1 MASLSTSRKP
11 EPGAFRERRAVI
23 VVDPLPVVRAGLSM
37 LLASRPGFEV
47 VAGVGTAADALA
59 ALDGVP
65 SACVLVGLGLEG
77 PNDAYWLTE
86 TIRDRFPNATVIA
99 LGSRSDTMT
108 ISRALLSGAGA
119 FVDKTVEPDEFLD
132 SMDLAVAGEMVLAG
146 PPSEWVGAIAGALDQ
161 GNRPGRPAHVPRAS
175 GAVGRVGGPHLSPDR
190 RPPRRARTHG
200 DDPPQQDLREAR
212 RPVSGRGAARR
223 HHGRSDLRSRSRV
236 TQPDPERRN
245 TAPVSSS

>member
-11 EPGAFRERRAVI
+11 EPGALRERRAVI

-47 VAGVGTAADALA
+47 VAAVGTAADALA
-59 ALDGVP
+59 ALEGVP
-65 SACVLVGLGLEG
+65 TACVLVGLGLEG

-161 GNRPGRPAHVPRAS
+161 GDRPNGPLTFRERQVLSVAS
-175 GAVGRVGGPHLSPDR
+175 EGLTSREIADRLGVRERTVTTHLSR
-190 RPPRRARTHG
+190 IYG
-200 DDPPQQDLREAR
+200 KLG
-212 RPVSGRGAARR
+212 V
-223 HHGRSDLRSRSRV
+223 RSRV
-236 TQPDPERRN
+236 AALRAATTAGLISGLDPE
-245 TAPVSSS
+245 

>member
-11 EPGAFRERRAVI
+11 EPGAFQERRAVI

-37 LLASRPGFEV
+37 LLASRPGLEI

-59 ALDGVP
+59 ALEGVP
-65 SACVLVGLGLEG
+65 TACVLVGLGLEG

-86 TIRDRFPNATVIA
+86 TIRDRYPNATVIA

-146 PPSEWVGAIAGALDQ
+146 PPGEWVGAIAGALDQ
-161 GNRPGRPAHVPRAS
+161 GDRPNGPLTFRERQVLSVAS
-175 GAVGRVGGPHLSPDR
+175 EGLTSREIADRLGVRERTVTTHLSR
-190 RPPRRARTHG
+190 IYG
-200 DDPPQQDLREAR
+200 KLG
-212 RPVSGRGAARR
+212 V
-223 HHGRSDLRSRSRV
+223 RSRV
-236 TQPDPERRN
+236 AALRAATTAGLISGLDPE
-245 TAPVSSS
+245 

>member
-37 LLASRPGFEV
+37 LLASRPGLEV

-59 ALDGVP
+59 ALESVP

-161 GNRPGRPAHVPRAS
+161 GDRPHGPLTFRERQVLSVAS
-175 GAVGRVGGPHLSPDR
+175 EGLTSREIADRLGVRERTVTTHLSR
-190 RPPRRARTHG
+190 IYG
-200 DDPPQQDLREAR
+200 KLG
-212 RPVSGRGAARR
+212 V
-223 HHGRSDLRSRSRV
+223 RSRV
-236 TQPDPERRN
+236 AALRAAATAGLISGLDPE
-245 TAPVSSS
+245 

>member
-59 ALDGVP
+59 ALEGVP

-161 GNRPGRPAHVPRAS
+161 GDRPDGPLTFRERQVLSVAS
-175 GAVGRVGGPHLSPDR
+175 EGLTSREIADRLGVRERTVTTHLSR
-190 RPPRRARTHG
+190 IYG
-200 DDPPQQDLREAR
+200 KLG
-212 RPVSGRGAARR
+212 V
-223 HHGRSDLRSRSRV
+223 RSRV
-236 TQPDPERRN
+236 AALRAAATAGLISGLDPE
-245 TAPVSSS
+245 

>member
-59 ALDGVP
+59 ALEGVP
-65 SACVLVGLGLEG
+65 TACVLVGLGLEG

-161 GNRPGRPAHVPRAS
+161 GDRPNGPLTFRERQVLSVAS
-175 GAVGRVGGPHLSPDR
+175 EGLTSREIADRLGVRERTVTTHLSR
-190 RPPRRARTHG
+190 IYG
-200 DDPPQQDLREAR
+200 KLG
-212 RPVSGRGAARR
+212 V
-223 HHGRSDLRSRSRV
+223 RSRV
-236 TQPDPERRN
+236 AALRAATTAGLISGLDPE
-245 TAPVSSS
+245 

>member
-1 MASLSTSRKP
+1 MASLSASRKP

-47 VAGVGTAADALA
+47 VAAVGTAADALA

-161 GNRPGRPAHVPRAS
+161 GDRPHGPLTFRERQVLSVAS
-175 GAVGRVGGPHLSPDR
+175 EGLTSREIADRLGVRERTVTTHLSR
-190 RPPRRARTHG
+190 IYG
-200 DDPPQQDLREAR
+200 KLG
-212 RPVSGRGAARR
+212 V
-223 HHGRSDLRSRSRV
+223 RSRV
-236 TQPDPERRN
+236 AALRAATTAGLISGLDPE
-245 TAPVSSS
+245 

>member
-11 EPGAFRERRAVI
+11 EPGALRERRAVI

-47 VAGVGTAADALA
+47 VAAVGTAADALV
-59 ALDGVP
+59 ALEGVP

-161 GNRPGRPAHVPRAS
+161 GDRPNGPLTFRERQVLSVAS
-175 GAVGRVGGPHLSPDR
+175 EGLTSREIADRLGVRERTVTTHLSR
-190 RPPRRARTHG
+190 IYG
-200 DDPPQQDLREAR
+200 KLG
-212 RPVSGRGAARR
+212 V
-223 HHGRSDLRSRSRV
+223 RSRV
-236 TQPDPERRN
+236 AALRAATTAGLISGLDPE
-245 TAPVSSS
+245 

>member
-37 LLASRPGFEV
+37 LLASRPGLEV

-59 ALDGVP
+59 ALEGVP
-65 SACVLVGLGLEG
+65 TACVLVGLGLEG

-86 TIRDRFPNATVIA
+86 TIRDRYPNATVIA

-146 PPSEWVGAIAGALDQ
+146 PPGEWVGAIAGALNQ
-161 GNRPGRPAHVPRAS
+161 GDRPSGPLTFRERQVLSVAS
-175 GAVGRVGGPHLSPDR
+175 EGLTSREIADRLGVRERTVTTHLSR
-190 RPPRRARTHG
+190 IYG
-200 DDPPQQDLREAR
+200 KLG
-212 RPVSGRGAARR
+212 V
-223 HHGRSDLRSRSRV
+223 RSRV
-236 TQPDPERRN
+236 AALRAATTAGLISGLDPE
-245 TAPVSSS
+245 

>member
-1 MASLSTSRKP
+1 MASHSTSRKP

-59 ALDGVP
+59 ALDSVP

-99 LGSRSDTMT
+99 LGSRSDTTT

-161 GNRPGRPAHVPRAS
+161 GDRPNGPLTFRVRQVLSVAS
-175 GAVGRVGGPHLSPDR
+175 EGLTSREIADRLGVRERTVTTHLSR
-190 RPPRRARTHG
+190 IYG
-200 DDPPQQDLREAR
+200 KLG
-212 RPVSGRGAARR
+212 V
-223 HHGRSDLRSRSRV
+223 RSRV
-236 TQPDPERRN
+236 AALRAATTAGLISGLDPE
-245 TAPVSSS
+245 

>member
-23 VVDPLPVVRAGLSM
+23 VVDPFPVVRAGLSM

-47 VAGVGTAADALA
+47 VAAVGTAADALA

-86 TIRDRFPNATVIA
+86 TIRARFPNATVIA

-161 GNRPGRPAHVPRAS
+161 GDRPHGPLTFRERQVLSVAS
-175 GAVGRVGGPHLSPDR
+175 EGLTSREIADRLGVRERTVTTHLSR
-190 RPPRRARTHG
+190 IYG
-200 DDPPQQDLREAR
+200 KLG
-212 RPVSGRGAARR
+212 V
-223 HHGRSDLRSRSRV
+223 RSRV
-236 TQPDPERRN
+236 AALRAAATAGLISGLDPE
-245 TAPVSSS
+245 

>member
-59 ALDGVP
+59 ALEGVP

-86 TIRDRFPNATVIA
+86 TIRDRYPHATVIA

-161 GNRPGRPAHVPRAS
+161 GDRPDGPLTFRERQVLSVAS
-175 GAVGRVGGPHLSPDR
+175 EGLTSREIADRLGVRERTVTTHLSR
-190 RPPRRARTHG
+190 IYG
-200 DDPPQQDLREAR
+200 KLG
-212 RPVSGRGAARR
+212 V
-223 HHGRSDLRSRSRV
+223 RSRV
-236 TQPDPERRN
+236 AALRAATTAGLISGLDPE
-245 TAPVSSS
+245 

>member
-11 EPGAFRERRAVI
+11 EPGALRERRAVI

-59 ALDGVP
+59 ALEGVP

-161 GNRPGRPAHVPRAS
+161 GDRPNGPLTFRERQVLSVAS
-175 GAVGRVGGPHLSPDR
+175 EGLTSREIADRLGVRERTVTTHLSR
-190 RPPRRARTHG
+190 IYG
-200 DDPPQQDLREAR
+200 KLG
-212 RPVSGRGAARR
+212 V
-223 HHGRSDLRSRSRV
+223 RSRV
-236 TQPDPERRN
+236 AALRAAT
-245 TAPVSSS
+245 TAGLISGLDAE

>member
-59 ALDGVP
+59 ALEGVP

-161 GNRPGRPAHVPRAS
+161 GDRPDGPLTFRERQVLSVAS
-175 GAVGRVGGPHLSPDR
+175 EGLTSREIADRLGVRERTVTTHLSR
-190 RPPRRARTHG
+190 IYG
-200 DDPPQQDLREAR
+200 KLG
-212 RPVSGRGAARR
+212 V
-223 HHGRSDLRSRSRV
+223 RSRV
-236 TQPDPERRN
+236 AALRAATTAGLISGLDPE
-245 TAPVSSS
+245 

>member
-11 EPGAFRERRAVI
+11 EPGALRERRAVI

-59 ALDGVP
+59 ALEGVP
-65 SACVLVGLGLEG
+65 TACVLVGLGLEG

-161 GNRPGRPAHVPRAS
+161 GDRPNGPLTFRERQVLSVAS
-175 GAVGRVGGPHLSPDR
+175 EGLTSREIADRLGVRERTVTTHLSR
-190 RPPRRARTHG
+190 IYG
-200 DDPPQQDLREAR
+200 KLG
-212 RPVSGRGAARR
+212 V
-223 HHGRSDLRSRSRV
+223 RSRV
-236 TQPDPERRN
+236 AALRAATTAGLISGLDPE
-245 TAPVSSS
+245 

>member
-59 ALDGVP
+59 ALEGVP

-146 PPSEWVGAIAGALDQ
+146 PPSEWVGAIAGALDR
-161 GNRPGRPAHVPRAS
+161 GDRPHGPLTFRERQVLSVAS
-175 GAVGRVGGPHLSPDR
+175 EGLTSREIADRLGVRERTVTTHLSR
-190 RPPRRARTHG
+190 IYG
-200 DDPPQQDLREAR
+200 KLG
-212 RPVSGRGAARR
+212 V
-223 HHGRSDLRSRSRV
+223 RSRV
-236 TQPDPERRN
+236 AALRAATTAGLISGLDPE
-245 TAPVSSS
+245 

>member
-11 EPGAFRERRAVI
+11 EPGALRERRAVI

-37 LLASRPGFEV
+37 LLASRAGFEV
-47 VAGVGTAADALA
+47 VAGVGTAAEALA
-59 ALDGVP
+59 ALEGVP

-161 GNRPGRPAHVPRAS
+161 GDRPNGPLTFRERQVLSVAS
-175 GAVGRVGGPHLSPDR
+175 EGLTSREIAERLGVRERTVTTHLSR
-190 RPPRRARTHG
+190 IYG
-200 DDPPQQDLREAR
+200 KLG
-212 RPVSGRGAARR
+212 V
-223 HHGRSDLRSRSRV
+223 RSRV
-236 TQPDPERRN
+236 AALRAATTAGLISGLDPE
-245 TAPVSSS
+245 

>member
-11 EPGAFRERRAVI
+11 EPGALRERRAVI

-47 VAGVGTAADALA
+47 VAAVGTAADALA
-59 ALDGVP
+59 ALEGVP
-65 SACVLVGLGLEG
+65 TACVLVGLGLEG

-86 TIRDRFPNATVIA
+86 TIRDRFPAVTVIA

-161 GNRPGRPAHVPRAS
+161 GDRPNGPLTFRERQVLSVAS
-175 GAVGRVGGPHLSPDR
+175 EGLTSREIADRLGVRERTVTTHLSR
-190 RPPRRARTHG
+190 IYG
-200 DDPPQQDLREAR
+200 KLG
-212 RPVSGRGAARR
+212 V
-223 HHGRSDLRSRSRV
+223 RSRV
-236 TQPDPERRN
+236 AALRAATTAGLISGLDPE
-245 TAPVSSS
+245 

>member
-1 MASLSTSRKP
+1 MASHSTSRKP

-59 ALDGVP
+59 ALDSVP

-161 GNRPGRPAHVPRAS
+161 GDRPYGPLTFRERQVLSVAS
-175 GAVGRVGGPHLSPDR
+175 EGLTSREIADRLGVRERTVTTHLSR
-190 RPPRRARTHG
+190 IYG
-200 DDPPQQDLREAR
+200 KLG
-212 RPVSGRGAARR
+212 V
-223 HHGRSDLRSRSRV
+223 RSRV
-236 TQPDPERRN
+236 AALRAAASAGLISSTSPD
-245 TAPVSSS
+245 

>member
-11 EPGAFRERRAVI
+11 EPGALRERRAVI

-47 VAGVGTAADALA
+47 VAGVGTAPDALA
-59 ALDGVP
+59 ALEGVP

-86 TIRDRFPNATVIA
+86 TIRARFPNATVIA

-161 GNRPGRPAHVPRAS
+161 GDRPNGPLTFRERQVLSVAS
-175 GAVGRVGGPHLSPDR
+175 EGLTSREIADRLGVRERTVTTHLSR
-190 RPPRRARTHG
+190 IYG
-200 DDPPQQDLREAR
+200 KLG
-212 RPVSGRGAARR
+212 V
-223 HHGRSDLRSRSRV
+223 RSRV
-236 TQPDPERRN
+236 AALRAATTAGLISGLDPE
-245 TAPVSSS
+245 

>member
-59 ALDGVP
+59 ALEGVP

-77 PNDAYWLTE
+77 PHDAYWLMAA
-86 TIRDRFPNATVIA
+86 IRDGNPNATVVAI
-99 LGSRSDTMT
+99 GSRSDTTT

-119 FVDKTVEPDEFLD
+119 FIDKTVEPDEFLD
-132 SMDLAVAGEMVLAG
+132 SMDLAVTGEMVLAG

-161 GNRPGRPAHVPRAS
+161 RDRSDGPLTFRERQVLSVAS
-175 GAVGRVGGPHLSPDR
+175 EGLTSREIADRLGVRERTVTTHLSR
-190 RPPRRARTHG
+190 IYAKLG
-200 DDPPQQDLREAR
+200 
-212 RPVSGRGAARR
+212 V
-223 HHGRSDLRSRSRV
+223 RSRV
-236 TQPDPERRN
+236 AALRAAAGSGLLSTTSPD
-245 TAPVSSS
+245 

>member
-1 MASLSTSRKP
+1 MASLSTSRKS
-11 EPGAFRERRAVI
+11 EPGALRERRAVI

-59 ALDGVP
+59 ALEGVP

-161 GNRPGRPAHVPRAS
+161 GDRPDGPLTFRERQVLSVAS
-175 GAVGRVGGPHLSPDR
+175 EGLTSREIADRLGVRERTVTTHLSR
-190 RPPRRARTHG
+190 IYG
-200 DDPPQQDLREAR
+200 KLG
-212 RPVSGRGAARR
+212 V
-223 HHGRSDLRSRSRV
+223 RSRV
-236 TQPDPERRN
+236 AALRAATTAGLISGLDPE
-245 TAPVSSS
+245 

>member
-11 EPGAFRERRAVI
+11 EPGALRERRAVI

-59 ALDGVP
+59 ALEGVP
-65 SACVLVGLGLEG
+65 TACVLVGLGLEG

-146 PPSEWVGAIAGALDQ
+146 PPSEWVGAIAGGLDQ
-161 GNRPGRPAHVPRAS
+161 ATRPG
-175 GAVGRVGGPHLSPDR
+175 GPLTFRERQVLSVAAEGLTSREIADRLGVRERTVTTHLSR
-190 RPPRRARTHG
+190 IYG
-200 DDPPQQDLREAR
+200 KLG
-212 RPVSGRGAARR
+212 V
-223 HHGRSDLRSRSRV
+223 RSRV
-236 TQPDPERRN
+236 AALRSAT
-245 TAPVSSS
+245 TAGLISAVGSE

>member
-11 EPGAFRERRAVI
+11 EPGALRERRAVI

-59 ALDGVP
+59 ALEGVP

-86 TIRDRFPNATVIA
+86 TIRDRFPAVTVIA

-161 GNRPGRPAHVPRAS
+161 GDRPNGPLTFRERQVLSVAS
-175 GAVGRVGGPHLSPDR
+175 EGLTSREIADRLGVRERTVTTHLSR
-190 RPPRRARTHG
+190 IYG
-200 DDPPQQDLREAR
+200 KLG
-212 RPVSGRGAARR
+212 V
-223 HHGRSDLRSRSRV
+223 RSRV
-236 TQPDPERRN
+236 AALRAATTAGLISGLDPE
-245 TAPVSSS
+245 

>member
-37 LLASRPGFEV
+37 LLASRPGLEV

-59 ALDGVP
+59 ALEGVP
-65 SACVLVGLGLEG
+65 TACVLVGLGLEG

-86 TIRDRFPNATVIA
+86 TIRDRYPNATVIA

-146 PPSEWVGAIAGALDQ
+146 PPGEWVGAIAGALDQ
-161 GNRPGRPAHVPRAS
+161 GDRPNGPLTFRERQVLSVAS
-175 GAVGRVGGPHLSPDR
+175 EGLTSREIADRLGVRERTVTTHLSR
-190 RPPRRARTHG
+190 IYG
-200 DDPPQQDLREAR
+200 KLG
-212 RPVSGRGAARR
+212 V
-223 HHGRSDLRSRSRV
+223 RSRV
-236 TQPDPERRN
+236 AALRAATTAGLISGLDPE
-245 TAPVSSS
+245 

>member
-11 EPGAFRERRAVI
+11 EPGALRERRAVI

-47 VAGVGTAADALA
+47 VAAVGTAADALA

-65 SACVLVGLGLEG
+65 TACVLVGLGLEG

-108 ISRALLSGAGA
+108 I
-119 FVDKTVEPDEFLD
+119 DKTVEPDEFLN

-161 GNRPGRPAHVPRAS
+161 GDRPNGPLTFRERQVLSVAS
-175 GAVGRVGGPHLSPDR
+175 EGLTSREIADRLGVRERTVTTHLSR
-190 RPPRRARTHG
+190 IYG
-200 DDPPQQDLREAR
+200 KLG
-212 RPVSGRGAARR
+212 V
-223 HHGRSDLRSRSRV
+223 RSRV
-236 TQPDPERRN
+236 AALRAATTAGLISGLDPE
-245 TAPVSSS
+245 

>member
-1 MASLSTSRKP
+1 MASLSTSRKT
-11 EPGAFRERRAVI
+11 EPGAFTERRAVI

-37 LLASRPGFEV
+37 LLASRKGFEV
-47 VAGVGTAADALA
+47 VAGVGTAADALS
-59 ALDGVP
+59 ALEGVP

-161 GNRPGRPAHVPRAS
+161 GDRPGGPLTFRERQVLSVAS
-175 GAVGRVGGPHLSPDR
+175 EGLTSREIADRLGVRERTVTTHLSR
-190 RPPRRARTHG
+190 IYG
-200 DDPPQQDLREAR
+200 KLG
-212 RPVSGRGAARR
+212 V
-223 HHGRSDLRSRSRV
+223 RSRV
-236 TQPDPERRN
+236 AALRAATTAGLISGLDPE
-245 TAPVSSS
+245 

>member
-59 ALDGVP
+59 ALEGVP

-161 GNRPGRPAHVPRAS
+161 GDRPNGPLTFRERQVLSVAS
-175 GAVGRVGGPHLSPDR
+175 EGLTSREIADRLGVRERTVTTHLSR
-190 RPPRRARTHG
+190 IYG
-200 DDPPQQDLREAR
+200 KLG
-212 RPVSGRGAARR
+212 V
-223 HHGRSDLRSRSRV
+223 RSRV
-236 TQPDPERRN
+236 AALRAATTAGLISGLDPE
-245 TAPVSSS
+245 

>member
-59 ALDGVP
+59 ALEGVP
-65 SACVLVGLGLEG
+65 TACVLVGLGLEG

-161 GNRPGRPAHVPRAS
+161 GDRPDGPLTFRERQVLSVAS
-175 GAVGRVGGPHLSPDR
+175 EGLTSREIADRLGVRERTVTTHLSR
-190 RPPRRARTHG
+190 IYG
-200 DDPPQQDLREAR
+200 KLG
-212 RPVSGRGAARR
+212 V
-223 HHGRSDLRSRSRV
+223 RSRV
-236 TQPDPERRN
+236 AALRAATTAGLISGLDPE
-245 TAPVSSS
+245 